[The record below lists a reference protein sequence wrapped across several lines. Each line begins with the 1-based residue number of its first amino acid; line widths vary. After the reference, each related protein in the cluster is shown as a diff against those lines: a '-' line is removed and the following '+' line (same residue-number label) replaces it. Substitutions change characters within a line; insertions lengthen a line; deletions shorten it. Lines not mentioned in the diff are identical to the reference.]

1 MMALSDD
8 IRREEE
14 LLEGLLSSSELPEG
28 ADVQT
33 RELFGFV
40 QACREAASA
49 PVDTEDLAAR
59 SLAIST
65 REDLS
70 WRGDV
75 RDISRFVRDRMR
87 SSAALRLAAAS
98 LLLHLAALPV
108 VALYV
113 LTDEPAVPEFRV
125 EVAKRSAPF
134 DSDKSAEPE
143 RGLEINDPT
152 GFDALLVENTLRWSR
167 YQLAESRHDFIAA
180 ELPVPLWISERM
192 DLLYGSH
199 VLDPGP
205 ASPVLPAALL
215 QVEVALDKHLMGPR
229 RASFSADTIQSLDLV
244 ADSLDLTNRS
254 WAWLAASA
262 LARAESYGLSTPK
275 SAAALT
281 LAREELPLGDERRPL
296 IEVIGDVRALMPI
309 DPLWLEAVRVHEAGC
324 ASESL
329 IEGLRSFRPDSPR

>member
-1 MMALSDD
+1 MTLPDD
-8 IRREEE
+8 VRREEE

-75 RDISRFVRDRMR
+75 KDISRFVRDRMR

-113 LTDEPAVPEFRV
+113 LTDDPAVPEFRV
-125 EVAKRSAPF
+125 EVGNRSAPF
-134 DSDKSAEPE
+134 DSDQSAEPE
-143 RGLEINDPT
+143 PGLEITDLT
-152 GFDALLVENTLRWSR
+152 GFDALLIENTLRWSR
-167 YQLAESRHDFIAA
+167 YQLEESRHKFRAD
-180 ELPVPLWISERM
+180 ELPVPLWLSERM
-192 DLLYGSH
+192 DVLYGSH
-199 VLDPGP
+199 ALDPSA
-205 ASPVLPAALL
+205 ASPGLPEGLL
-215 QVEVALDKHLMGPR
+215 QVELALDRHLMGHR
-229 RASFSADTIQSLDLV
+229 RAGFSVETAFDLDLV
-244 ADSLDLTNRS
+244 ADSLDLTKS
-254 WAWLAASA
+254 SAAWLVASA
-262 LARAESYGLSTPK
+262 LARAESYGLSTLK

-281 LAREELPLGDERRPL
+281 LAREELPLEDARRPL
-296 IEVIGDVRALMPI
+296 IEVIGDVRARMPI
-309 DPLWLEAVRVHEAGC
+309 DPLWLEAVRAHEALC
-324 ASESL
+324 APESL
-329 IEGLRSFRPDSPR
+329 IEALQSLRPDNHR